1 MKIFQVDGFGDSLLG
16 TTTRLFV
23 DWPRH
28 QKWPG
33 EWTTINCFKPNGYS
47 GTCRLVALECR
58 TWYSLLQPTCFW
70 YQWTMSIEISSSF
83 EAIDMPMHKKQI
95 VSRCFKLHPR
105 QDWVTPLAKLRRTLC
120 HGKAGSAWL
129 VGLCRGIFPH
139 IISYMSRLISIWL
152 FFLSGIVRY
161 DVDNDS
167 KWIHHF
173 IVTRLELQLYGL
185 WMFKFYLN
193 PFKSMWNPCSTP
205 TLLDPNVLLRLG
217 SLPRRWRMWN
227 SLEITMLTKT
237 RCFCHWPVILKGLD
251 VKPEVLL

>member
-70 YQWTMSIEISSSF
+70 YQWTVSIEISSSF
-83 EAIDMPMHKKQI
+83 EAIDIPMHKKQI

-129 VGLCRGIFPH
+129 VGLCWGIFPH
-139 IISYMSRLISIWL
+139 IISYMSRLVSIWL
-152 FFLSGIVRY
+152 FF
-161 DVDNDS
+161 
-167 KWIHHF
+167 
-173 IVTRLELQLYGL
+173 
-185 WMFKFYLN
+185 YL
-193 PFKSMWNPCSTP
+193 
-205 TLLDPNVLLRLG
+205 V
-217 SLPRRWRMWN
+217 
-227 SLEITMLTKT
+227 
-237 RCFCHWPVILKGLD
+237 
-251 VKPEVLL
+251 